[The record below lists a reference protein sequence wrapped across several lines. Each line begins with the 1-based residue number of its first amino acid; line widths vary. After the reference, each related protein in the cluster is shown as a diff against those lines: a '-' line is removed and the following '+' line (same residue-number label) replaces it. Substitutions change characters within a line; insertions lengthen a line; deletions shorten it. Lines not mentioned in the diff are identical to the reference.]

1 MSNWHTDQLKYAF
14 GLGGLMSFY
23 GIVFFI
29 TYYMPSSTASYNTK
43 IVIVALIL
51 LTLPFAL
58 VMMFVASRRRKKKE
72 KAEAEAAEAQASES
86 TPEAAKPQKAAVP
99 AASYTELSGGI
110 EETVQFL
117 KTSSLGEGGKDAIY
131 SLPWYIVA
139 GAPRSGK
146 SSLVLGSNLNFQ
158 TLASQRQSEQR
169 FIRPTGNVDWRVTSE
184 AVFVDT
190 AGRYQTEG
198 VDAEEWNSLL
208 ESLKKY
214 RSARPLDGFLL
225 AIDTAKLLK
234 SDDRE
239 IEEMAKILR
248 SRLDDAIQ
256 RLKVRFPV
264 YLVFT
269 NADSIEGFRD
279 SFSTSKNEGKSLV
292 WGATI
297 PLEKAENAQSMFDGE
312 YAILH
317 NSLMKRRVLRL
328 SAPFPPVRQLR
339 IFNFPLHFGSAR
351 RKLGTFASALF
362 RPNPFSENPF
372 LRGFYFVADPAAK
385 AVEGIPPTVGQTYFS
400 ERFFRD
406 VLLRDKDLVRTN
418 QAQRQ
423 RGPILGWLMT
433 ISGVFLVTFLLVM
446 AGVSLYNNKQ
456 MLDQAKNRGEK
467 LLTYTK
473 TDSYKNPP
481 KAENKAILEEIN
493 TTENLRALLVN
504 LDDYERNS
512 PPWYMRFGLYSGDR
526 VYKQHLLPIYM
537 TVIEH
542 RYKTPV
548 IDRVEADLKKFASSN
563 PVANASN
570 LTEAEEQNLTKY
582 YDLLSVYLMLT
593 DKYKTKADPTTI
605 ANVLKDYWVSDSKIP
620 PDLKLVAGQQLDF
633 WAKQVDREDAD
644 YKFPRIV
651 ADAKIVEDARKK
663 LQAFP
668 LVYRY
673 YRRIVTET
681 SKTVEETQ
689 GKMTLEGILTRNGAD
704 TTSLMEG
711 TYTVPGAFTRA
722 GLDSMRL
729 AIIQADVKL
738 SEPDWV
744 MGDET
749 GKNVTQ
755 TTSEI
760 GRLQDRYYR
769 DYADSW
775 KKLVAGVTVKPY
787 KSKDDTLAALTSF
800 SSASSPMKILL
811 IEINKNTFLSAK
823 PETQTW
829 WEWIKSFL
837 PKSAGVQV
845 DSNTQPENE
854 FRPLQTFVGAK
865 DAKDA
870 LIDKYRAELNGLS
883 GSLAKT
889 GPDGIKQA
897 AAELQNDKDT
907 LNVRGRENNIN
918 GMLGG
923 FNTPPT
929 QELARLIKEPLTNLK
944 VLLGADAVTQI
955 KKAWTD
961 QIQPAAKDVE
971 KGYPFDDTGDADL
984 NKLTAYLN
992 PTNGKLSQFY
1002 DTQLKKYFDEVEGKL
1017 KVKEGSEVKFTDEF
1031 VAYLNNAFALRKAL
1045 YGTNATPK
1053 FDYAFTLKP
1062 SKDLLVEIIID
1073 GQSVKSEG
1081 TGSLNGTFP
1090 AAGSAETGVIIN
1102 LGSGGSTTTAPPPAS
1117 NSNSAAKPS
1126 STNSNSASSSTAGT
1140 SPRYPGT
1147 WGLFKF
1153 VDAGHPQ
1160 KQPGGEYSLSY
1171 SVGGKSVSASI
1182 KPSGG
1187 DLFDKTVFKQL
1198 RAPQT
1203 LMK

>member
-1 MSNWHTDQLKYAF
+1 MSNWHVDQLKYAF
-14 GLGGLMSFY
+14 GLGGLFSFY

-29 TYYMPSSTASYNTK
+29 TYYLPVGTNSK
-43 IVIVALIL
+43 IVVVAMVL
-51 LTLPFAL
+51 LTLPIAL

-72 KAEAEAAEAQASES
+72 KAEKEAAESQASES
-86 TPEAAKPQKAAVP
+86 TPEAAKPEKAATP
-99 AASYTELSGGI
+99 AASYAELSGGI

-117 KTSSLGEGGKDAIY
+117 KTSNLGEGGKEAVY

-158 TLASQRQSEQR
+158 TLTSQRQSEQK

-184 AVFVDT
+184 AVFLDT

-198 VDAEEWNSLL
+198 VDAEEWNGLL
-208 ESLKKY
+208 DSLKKY

-225 AIDTAKLLK
+225 VVDTDKILK
-234 SDDRE
+234 SDERE
-239 IEEMAKILR
+239 IEELAKVLR
-248 SRLDDAIQ
+248 ARLDEAIL

-297 PLEKAENAQSMFDGE
+297 PLEKSENAHSLFDGE

-385 AVEGIPPTVGQTYFS
+385 GVEGIPPTVGQTYFS

-406 VLLRDKDLVRTN
+406 VLLRDKDLVRTY

-423 RGPILGWLMT
+423 SGPIFGWMMTVLGA
-433 ISGVFLVTFLLVM
+433 FLVALFLALS
-446 AGVSLYNNKQ
+446 GVSLYNNRQ
-456 MLDQAKNRGEK
+456 MLDQAKERGEK
-467 LLTYTK
+467 LLIYTK

-481 KAENKAILEEIN
+481 KADNRAILEEIN

-570 LTEAEEQNLTKY
+570 LTEVEEQNLTKY

-593 DKYKTKADPTTI
+593 DQYKTKADPTTI

-644 YKFPRIV
+644 YKFPRIR

-681 SKTVEETQ
+681 SKNVEETQ

-711 TYTVPGAFTRA
+711 TYTIPGAFTRA

-729 AIIQADVKL
+729 AIVQADVKL
-738 SEPDWV
+738 SEADWV

-775 KKLVAGVTVKPY
+775 KKFVAGVTVKPY
-787 KSKDDTLAALTSF
+787 KGKEDTLAALTSF
-800 SSASSPMKILL
+800 SSASSPMKILV

-837 PKSAGVQV
+837 PKTAGAQV
-845 DSNTQPENE
+845 DANTQPENE
-854 FRPLQTFVGAK
+854 FRPLQTFIGAK

-883 GSLAKT
+883 GTLAKT

-907 LNVRGRENNIN
+907 LNVRGRENTIN

-984 NKLTAYLN
+984 NKLTAFLN

-1017 KVKEGSEVKFTDEF
+1017 KVKDGSEVKFTDEF

-1045 YGTNATPK
+1045 YGTSATPK

-1073 GQSVKSEG
+1073 GQSIKSEG

-1102 LGSGGSTTTAPPPAS
+1102 LGSGGQTTTAPPAS

-1140 SPRYPGT
+1140 SPKYPGT

-1160 KQPGGEYSLSY
+1160 KQPGGEYSLAY
-1171 SVGGKSVSASI
+1171 SVGGKPVSASI
-1182 KPSGG
+1182 KASGG